1 MELAIPVE
9 QIGTEHQR
17 IPALLV
23 GIEKTTCTIKYTAN
37 HSTIKVGLS
46 ELQLAPNAFSFDE
59 KYGIYSGSSENGEIS
74 QFSNHNF
81 SPRDP
86 VEVWLDSGSTGK
98 KKSIT
103 DVEAS
108 DSAETVSGTPPGAW
122 WPGRVLTIQGGFA
135 HVEVAAPLQEYTGVE
150 DKPTAHAIPH
160 LIGLGASLLPYR
172 STLVK
177 VTEIRIPWN
186 GKFVSSHSEDQSQT
200 GPLAP
205 GFMKDNLVESNSL
218 LVPGI
223 LHRHSICIPAYLYR
237 LATNPESHLT
247 LAKFCGAPC
256 LIQCDSDPFLP
267 GTFAKMILGDKEGP
281 SESGQHNTTHAD
293 SGSISPSLCLSTYTW
308 PSPSLISQ
316 SAIMNVPHIAG
327 TLSLAGITDP
337 NILLT
342 GLPGANEPLVLLH
355 IWSGSSEAIRRAT
368 FLELGHI
375 RLLAVRYH
383 LLRNLSKGETGELE
397 LSNSAELDVD
407 DGEAPAI
414 HCKPISMPATSSS
427 DKQASGG
434 MIIGYE
440 CRFRILPHLIG
451 LAIGHRGATIQEA
464 RGIPGVRAVD
474 LLFDGIVH
482 VEAETIEACHAVRN
496 LLDFTEVEIPVQPRL
511 ASRLIGSKGMNIRKL
526 AEAAGVRRAKLLD
539 PFARKRRL
547 MAQRQNHCPAR
558 VHVEHGS
565 SVTDGDVHEDTSN
578 GEETDNGN
586 EKLSV
591 NLDGYLNDNNDSSG
605 IIDLSPAFSLV
616 GTRASVA
623 KMRLLLE
630 FQADNWNELDELEEA
645 RRSLF
650 SQLRQTNQLNH
661 QPDSVSPTRISNGR
675 PIRGGGN
682 LGRNRV
688 MGRGRRQPESLPPEH
703 FLDNNEVPRPL
714 NSRGQHSRGKSI
726 HQPDIFNNQGK
737 NRQSLVSDSYTGYS
751 NGVMSTSDHENR
763 QADNETNKNN
773 SLGTHNANDV
783 QTPKQNNGTSRRN
796 QNRHKSRAS

>member
-1 MELAIPVE
+1 MELTIPVE
-9 QIGTEHQR
+9 QIGYEHQK

-23 GIEKTTCTIKYTAN
+23 GIEKTVCTIRYTAN
-37 HSTIKVGLS
+37 HCTIKVGLS
-46 ELQLAPNAFSFDE
+46 ELQLAPNAFSNNE
-59 KYGIYSGSSENGEIS
+59 KLDVQSGSSENEEMPHN
-74 QFSNHNF
+74 SNHNF

-86 VEVWLDSGSTGK
+86 VEVWLDSGSTAR
-98 KKSIT
+98 KKST
-103 DVEAS
+103 TGVETS
-108 DSAETVSGTPPGAW
+108 GSMESVSIAPPGAW

-160 LIGLGASLLPYR
+160 LIGLGSVVLPYR

-177 VTEIRIPWN
+177 VTETRVPWN
-186 GKFVSSHSEDQSQT
+186 GKFSCDHTEDRSQT
-200 GPLAP
+200 GTLTS
-205 GFMKDNLVESNSL
+205 GFIKDNVVESNNL

-237 LATNPESHLT
+237 LAANPESHST

-256 LIQCDSDPFLP
+256 LIQCDSEPFLP
-267 GTFAKMILGDKEGP
+267 GTFAKLILGDKEG
-281 SESGQHNTTHAD
+281 SNGSGRHSPVHAD
-293 SGSISPSLCLSTYTW
+293 YGSMSPSLCLSTYTW

-316 SAIMNVPHIAG
+316 AAMMNVPYIAG
-327 TLSLAGITDP
+327 TLSPAGITDP

-342 GLPGANEPLVLLH
+342 GLPGANGPLVLLH
-355 IWSGSSEAIRRAT
+355 IWSGSSEAIRRTT

-375 RLLAVRYH
+375 RLLAVRFH
-383 LLRNLSKGETGELE
+383 LLKNLSKGETGDLE
-397 LSNSAELDVD
+397 LSNSGELDVE
-407 DGEAPAI
+407 DGDAPAI
-414 HCKPISMPATSSS
+414 HCKPISIPATVSS

-547 MAQRQNHCPAR
+547 MAQRQGHCPVR
-558 VHVEHGS
+558 GG
-565 SVTDGDVHEDTSN
+565 SVTDGDAHGDTSN

-591 NLDGYLNDNNDSSG
+591 NLDGYLADNKNSG
-605 IIDLSPAFSLV
+605 GIADLSPAFSLV
-616 GTRASVA
+616 GTRSSVA

-661 QPDSVSPTRISNGR
+661 QSDFVSPTRISNGR
-675 PIRGGGN
+675 PSRGGGN
-682 LGRNRV
+682 FGRNRTV
-688 MGRGRRQPESLPPEH
+688 GRGRRQPESFVPDQSLDDKEVSHPPNAH
-703 FLDNNEVPRPL
+703 
-714 NSRGQHSRGKSI
+714 GQHLRCKNI
-726 HQPDIFNNQGK
+726 HQSDVPNNNMK
-737 NRQSLVSDSYTGYS
+737 NHQSSVNDSYSCYS
-751 NGVMSTSDHENR
+751 NGVMSTGDHENT
-763 QADNETNKNN
+763 QVNNKAIKNDNVSANN
-773 SLGTHNANDV
+773 VNDD
-783 QTPKQNNGTSRRN
+783 QTSKQNNGTSRRS
-796 QNRHKSRAS
+796 QNRNKARAS